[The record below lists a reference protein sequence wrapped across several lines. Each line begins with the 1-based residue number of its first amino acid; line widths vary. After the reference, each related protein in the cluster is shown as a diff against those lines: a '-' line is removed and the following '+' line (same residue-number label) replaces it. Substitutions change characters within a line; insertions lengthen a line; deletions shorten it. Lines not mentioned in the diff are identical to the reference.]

1 MGYRSDV
8 TLALPVCFDQQLRAD
23 AHRLSAKR
31 LLTQA
36 NEVHGKLYQNKPFVL
51 YEWQAIKW
59 YDWEPSIAQLT
70 TFLQTLTRDDGNDDY
85 ALILIGEEIGDIEI
99 YGNLSGFGLSI
110 VRTVTTT
117 NNNEKE
123 THHD

>member
-8 TLALPVCFDQQLRAD
+8 TLALPVSFDQQLRAD
-23 AHRLSAKR
+23 EHLLSAKR

-36 NEVHGKLYQNKPFVL
+36 DEVHEKLYQNKPFVL

-70 TFLQTLTRDDGNDDY
+70 TFLETLTRDDGNDDY
-85 ALILIGEEIGDIEI
+85 ALILIGEEISDIEL
-99 YGNLSGFGLSI
+99 YGNLSSFGLSI

>member
-8 TLALPVCFDQQLRAD
+8 TLALPVSFDQQLRAD
-23 AHRLSAKR
+23 AHLLSAKR

-36 NEVHGKLYQNKPFVL
+36 DEVHGKLYQDKPFVL
-51 YEWQAIKW
+51 YEWQAKKW
-59 YDWEPSIAQLT
+59 YDWDTGIAQLT

-85 ALILIGEEIGDIEI
+85 ALILIGEELGDIEI
-99 YGNLSGFGLSI
+99 YGNLSGFGLSV
-110 VRTVTTT
+110 VRNVITT

>member
-8 TLALPVCFDQQLRAD
+8 TLALPVSFDQQLRAD
-23 AHRLSAKR
+23 EHLLSAKR

-36 NEVHGKLYQNKPFVL
+36 DEVHGKLYQNKPFVL

-59 YDWEPSIAQLT
+59 YDWDPSIAQLT

-99 YGNLSGFGLSI
+99 YGNLCGFGLSI
-110 VRTVTTT
+110 VRTVATA
-117 NNNEKE
+117 NENTQE
-123 THHD
+123 TPHD

>member
-8 TLALPVCFDQQLRAD
+8 TLALPVSFDSQLRAD
-23 AHRLSAKR
+23 TNLTSAKH
-31 LLTQA
+31 LLTKA
-36 NEVHGKLYQNKPFVL
+36 NEIHGKLYQDKPFVL

-85 ALILIGEEIGDIEI
+85 ALILIGEEIGDIDI
-99 YGNLSGFGLSI
+99 YGNLCGFGLSV
-110 VRTVTTT
+110 VRTVITT

-123 THHD
+123 TPHD

>member
-8 TLALPVCFDQQLRAD
+8 TLALPVLFDAQLRAD
-23 AHRLSAKR
+23 ANLTSAKR

-36 NEVHGKLYQNKPFVL
+36 AETHGKLYQDKPFVL
-51 YEWQAIKW
+51 YYWDAINW
-59 YDWEPSIAQLT
+59 YDWDPSIAQLT
-70 TFLQTLTRDDGNDDY
+70 TFLQILTRDDRNDDY
-85 ALILIGEEIGDIEI
+85 ALILIGEELGDIEI
-99 YGNLSGFGLSI
+99 YGNLSGFGLSV
-110 VRTVTTT
+110 VRTVITT

>member
-8 TLALPVCFDQQLRAD
+8 TLAIPVSFDQQLRAD
-23 AHRLSAKR
+23 THLLSAKH

-36 NEVHGKLYQNKPFVL
+36 DEVHGKLYQNKPFVL

-59 YDWEPSIAQLT
+59 YDWEPRIAQLF
-70 TFLQTLTRDDGNDDY
+70 TFLQTLTRDDGNDVY
-85 ALILIGEEIGDIEI
+85 ALILIGEELGDIEL
-99 YGNLSGFGLSI
+99 YGNLSGFGLSV

>member
-8 TLALPVCFDQQLRAD
+8 TLALLVSFDQQLRAD
-23 AHRLSAKR
+23 AHLLSAKR

-36 NEVHGKLYQNKPFVL
+36 DEVHGKLYQDKPFVL
-51 YEWQAIKW
+51 YQWQAIKW
-59 YDWEPSIAQLT
+59 YDWDPSITQLN
-70 TFLQTLTRDDGNDDY
+70 TFLQTLTKDDGNDDY

-99 YGNLSGFGLSI
+99 YGNLSGFGLS
-110 VRTVTTT
+110 VARTVTTT

>member
-1 MGYRSDV
+1 MGYQSDV
-8 TLALPVCFDQQLRAD
+8 TLALPVSFDQQLRAD
-23 AHRLSAKR
+23 VHLLSAKQ

-36 NEVHGKLYQNKPFVL
+36 DEIHGKLYQDRPFVL
-51 YEWQAIKW
+51 YQWQAIKW

-99 YGNLSGFGLSI
+99 YGNLSSFGLSI

>member
-1 MGYRSDV
+1 MV
-8 TLALPVCFDQQLRAD
+8 
-23 AHRLSAKR
+23 RLGSR
-31 LLTQA
+31 
-36 NEVHGKLYQNKPFVL
+36 
-51 YEWQAIKW
+51 
-59 YDWEPSIAQLT
+59 IAQLT

-99 YGNLSGFGLSI
+99 YGNLSGFGLSV

>member
-8 TLALPVCFDQQLRAD
+8 TLALPVSFDAQLRAD
-23 AHRLSAKR
+23 ANLTSAKR

-36 NEVHGKLYQNKPFVL
+36 DETHGKLHQDKPFVL
-51 YEWQAIKW
+51 YYWDAIKW
-59 YDWEPSIAQLT
+59 YDWDPSIAQLN
-70 TFLQTLTRDDGNDDY
+70 TFLQTLTHDDGNDDY
-85 ALILIGEEIGDIEI
+85 ALILIGEEISDVEI
-99 YGNLSGFGLSI
+99 YGNLSGFGLSV